1 MTARVLSLVLSLLGA
16 TAALTGCVAYS
27 GTTGEYS
34 VGGTVSGLTT
44 NSGVLLTDA
53 AGSGVFVSGNGRFT
67 IENAFADGA
76 AYDLAVASDPGTP
89 AVRCTVNRGQGVIA
103 GADVENVTVECAQRA
118 FTLGGTVSGLSA
130 VGLILESRGA
140 AIAVS
145 KDGSFVFPGKI
156 TTGSSYSVTIAQ
168 NPDGESCVLTN
179 AAGTVESTDVS
190 VKVVCSPVVRSD
202 DDGASEATEE
212 EPADP

>member
-1 MTARVLSLVLSLLGA
+1 MTARVLSLLAATAVLS
-16 TAALTGCVAYS
+16 GCVAYS

-103 GADVENVTVECAQRA
+103 GADVANVTVECAQRA
-118 FTLGGTVSGLSA
+118 FSLGGTVSGVSA
-130 VGLILESRGA
+130 VGLVLESRGA
-140 AIAVS
+140 EIAVS

-156 TTGSSYSVTIAQ
+156 TTGSSYAVTIEQ
-168 NPDGESCVLTN
+168 NPDGETCVLEN
-179 AAGTVESTDVS
+179 AAGTVDAADVS
-190 VKVVCSPVVRSD
+190 VKVTCAPSVTSED
-202 DDGASEATEE
+202 DAEE
-212 EPADP
+212 TTSAQ